1 MSIKA
6 DTRKYILG
14 WYKEEKNMKHIVIN
28 AKDLFNRKN
37 NPTRRIDYEFAE
49 KLLKKLEKENKKK

>member
-1 MSIKA
+1 
-6 DTRKYILG
+6 
-14 WYKEEKNMKHIVIN
+14 MKHIIIN

>member
-1 MSIKA
+1 
-6 DTRKYILG
+6 
-14 WYKEEKNMKHIVIN
+14 MKHIVIN

-37 NPTRRIDYEFAE
+37 NPTRRTDYEFAE